1 MSTPTLKQL
10 DAFYWAATCANFATA
25 AQRLHLSVSSL
36 SKRIN
41 ELEQVLGRTLFD
53 RSGYRA
59 TLTQDGESLLPTA
72 LRVLES
78 VATIQDTF
86 GQHNGLSGRLRF
98 GVGELSAM
106 TWLPRFV
113 AAVQKLHGQLQLEPH
128 VDVGEALEEKV
139 DAGELDFAVVAGRS
153 SRSSIVSQPVA
164 EARFAW
170 MAAERLVGRQ
180 RTLTPALLARHALV
194 TLPAGS
200 GVTRI
205 LDEWL
210 LARGID
216 SPRHITCNNWF
227 AVAGMLREGVGI
239 GFLPTAWEASRAGGT
254 LVRLTSQPALSPLHY
269 AFQWR
274 RGDLRATIPAML
286 ALVRLHVAFDVPLA

>member
-1 MSTPTLKQL
+1 MQMPTIKQL

-41 ELEQVLGRTLFD
+41 ELEQAMGQTLFD
-53 RSGYRA
+53 RSGHRA
-59 TLTQDGESLLPTA
+59 TLTPDGESLLPA
-72 LRVLES
+72 AVSVLES
-78 VATIQDTF
+78 VAAIQDTF
-86 GQHNGLSGRLRF
+86 AQHRGLTGRLRF

-113 AAVQKLHGQLQLEPH
+113 AAVQELHSQLQLEPH
-128 VDVGEALEEKV
+128 VDIGAVLERKV
-139 DAGELDFAVVAGRS
+139 DSGELDFAVIAGRS

-170 MAAERLVGRQ
+170 MVAQRLVGRQ

-194 TLPAGS
+194 TLPTGS
-200 GVTRI
+200 GITRI

-210 LARGID
+210 LARGVD
-216 SPRHITCNNWF
+216 NVRHITCNNWY

-239 GFLPTAWEASRAGGT
+239 GFLPAAWDSSPSNGP
-254 LVRLTSQPALSPLHY
+254 LVRLASQPGLAPLNY

-274 RGDLRATIPAML
+274 RGDTRAVIPTML
-286 ALVRLHVAFDVPLA
+286 ALVRQYASFEAPLS